1 MPEVD
6 DVATR
11 VGVVECKQL
20 VALLAALLVVGPAA
34 AQQVPAE
41 TVLDTVNAST
51 PVSAY
56 GGVAVWSSFDSA
68 SKSYR
73 LRVYRDGRVSDV
85 PVAPRR
91 SPFDADVGP
100 DRGGH
105 PVIVYS
111 RCRKDEPGGLNFNG
125 LPEWAFARGCDVH
138 RFRLTDGTD
147 HVLAVARSTV
157 RSEVTPSI
165 WGRWLAYFAI
175 GEPRHGRRSVAPR
188 LYLADLL
195 GSRRTRS
202 FPGGG
207 GKKLD
212 RFGGKLI
219 DGPSPTSLDLMG
231 TTMLYGWSNLE
242 SCATGEGDSGGEP
255 QAAQIWRQALGRRT
269 RLANQC
275 TGYGVFGPFFAGTSA
290 RWIAPAADKSVT
302 LASSV
307 VGGAGPLP
315 AYAVG
320 AAIDGP
326 NLIVARGSDTGPTQV
341 VAIPWASSSSGSAGS
356 SATTSAAVAA
366 SGRATSFR
374 FVKAPVVAYYAAAG
388 HSAQWMIVA
397 RLNKALPTRSDRRP
411 RADLRVDGNPS
422 EAGPSRVG
430 SRMGRACYVA
440 SYSSENDAQ
449 GSPQLVKPRSG
460 QRVTITL
467 YFNKRMSVD
476 VRVSARR
483 VASLAAVNTHEGIQP
498 YLAQLGC
505 V

>member
-1 MPEVD
+1 MS
-6 DVATR
+6 ASR
-11 VGVVECKQL
+11 VRGAG
-20 VALLAALLVVGPAA
+20 VALLAALLAASPAA

-56 GGVAVWSSFDSA
+56 GGAAVWSSFDAA
-68 SKSYR
+68 SKRYR
-73 LRVYRDGRVSDV
+73 LRVYRDGRVTDV

-100 DRGGH
+100 DRTGQ

-138 RFRLTDGTD
+138 RFRLADGTD
-147 HVLAVARSTV
+147 HVLAAARSTV

-175 GEPRHGRRSVAPR
+175 GEPRHGRRGVAPR
-188 LYLADLL
+188 LHLADLL
-195 GSRRTRS
+195 GSRATRS

-207 GKKLD
+207 GRKLD
-212 RFGGKLI
+212 RFGGKVL

-231 TTMLYGWSNLE
+231 TTMVYGWSNLE
-242 SCATGEGDSGGEP
+242 SCATGEGDSGGES

-275 TGYGVFGPFFAGTSA
+275 TGYGVFGPFFAGTSV
-290 RWIAPAADKSVT
+290 RWIAPAVDKSVT

-307 VGGAGPLP
+307 LGDAGPLP

-326 NLIVARGSDTGPTQV
+326 NLIVARGSETGPTQV
-341 VAIPWASSSSGSAGS
+341 VAIPRASSPGGSEGSG
-356 SATTSAAVAA
+356 ATTSAAAVTA
-366 SGRATSFR
+366 RQTTSFR
-374 FVKAPVVAYYAAAG
+374 FV
-388 HSAQWMIVA
+388 Q
-397 RLNKALPTRSDRRP
+397 
-411 RADLRVDGNPS
+411 
-422 EAGPSRVG
+422 
-430 SRMGRACYVA
+430 
-440 SYSSENDAQ
+440 
-449 GSPQLVKPRSG
+449 
-460 QRVTITL
+460 QR
-467 YFNKRMSVD
+467 
-476 VRVSARR
+476 
-483 VASLAAVNTHEGIQP
+483 E
-498 YLAQLGC
+498 
-505 V
+505 